1 MTTYFYCI
9 TYSFPFNIFLGM
21 QDQRTRWILKT
32 ICEKLKSRMKSQ
44 VKLRFINNLINLL
57 PI

>member
-1 MTTYFYCI
+1 
-9 TYSFPFNIFLGM
+9 M